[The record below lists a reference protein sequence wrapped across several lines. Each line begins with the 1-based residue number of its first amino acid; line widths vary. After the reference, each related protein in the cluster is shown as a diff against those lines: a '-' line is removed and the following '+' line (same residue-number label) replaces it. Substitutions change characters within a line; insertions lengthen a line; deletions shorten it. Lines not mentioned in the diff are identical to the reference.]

1 MSRLNSAERN
11 LRPDKS
17 KEHAEEML
25 DASRFCPKIWGVPG
39 ARAQKGLTEDGC
51 WFGGQSASSF
61 SSRKG
66 FCACSTQTNEAH
78 AAARTEEPRL

>member
-25 DASRFCPKIWGVPG
+25 DASRFCPKIWGVPVP
-39 ARAQKGLTEDGC
+39 GLK
-51 WFGGQSASSF
+51 
-61 SSRKG
+61 RV
-66 FCACSTQTNEAH
+66 
-78 AAARTEEPRL
+78 